1 MMHTERVAFDGFA
14 VRAYVARHARGG
26 GRWWPFIRSLKMHVL
41 SKKVVRELDG
51 TYALELDRFHGE
63 SAEAALDFV
72 NKELCRMHKP
82 KACNFG
88 RTRKDLRWA
97 LGVVRRG
104 NSWIACACLWFV
116 CFLSPPTVG

>member
-1 MMHTERVAFDGFA
+1 
-14 VRAYVARHARGG
+14 
-26 GRWWPFIRSLKMHVL
+26 MHVL

-97 LGVVRRG
+97 LGVVRRSVC
-104 NSWIACACLWFV
+104 NAPLLHPSSLPTSTKNCAQQVVMMWVLRV
-116 CFLSPPTVG
+116 CV